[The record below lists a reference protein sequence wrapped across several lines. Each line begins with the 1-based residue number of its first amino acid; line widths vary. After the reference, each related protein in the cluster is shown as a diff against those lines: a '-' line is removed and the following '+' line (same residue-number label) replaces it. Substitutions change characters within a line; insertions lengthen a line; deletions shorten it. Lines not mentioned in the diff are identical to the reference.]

1 MKKVLIPTDRSENA
15 KHALKYAL
23 NLFQGEAVEFV
34 LFQSF
39 DIPTYTADMPMPID
53 VVGADELKRVLQE
66 DVDKLKQ
73 ENSANEYSFSAI
85 VESGSLTLNIE
96 QLVEDQGIDLVV
108 MGTKGASGLAAAVIG
123 TNTADVIQ
131 AATCP
136 VLAVPESA
144 DVEALP
150 KQILFASDNKGLSNA
165 DVIAPMIDFASK
177 NKAHI
182 HIMNVLDEGKM
193 TTVDEAVAGL
203 KIDHLLESFEHTF
216 HFENSNDKAEAIENY
231 LNTHDID
238 MLAVIP
244 RKNNFFD
251 AIFHRSVT
259 RKLTLHT
266 KVPLL
271 AMHDLG

>member
-1 MKKVLIPTDRSENA
+1 MKKILVPTDRSENA
-15 KHALKYAL
+15 NHALNYAL
-23 NLFQGEAVEFV
+23 KLFDGEEVQFM
-34 LFQSF
+34 LFQSYE
-39 DIPTYTADMPMPID
+39 IPTYTADMPVPMAVI
-53 VVGADELKRVLQE
+53 GADELTRILNE
-66 DVDKLKQ
+66 DVCRLEQDSVGQNFTFRCLVQ
-73 ENSANEYSFSAI
+73 A
-85 VESGSLTLNIE
+85 GSLAMNIE
-96 QLVEDQGIDLVV
+96 SLVEDEGIDLIV

-123 TNTADVIQ
+123 SNTADVIQ

-144 DVEALP
+144 DISSLP
-150 KQILFASDNKGLSNA
+150 KQILFASDNKGLSDA
-165 DVIAPMIDFASK
+165 SVISPMIDFAAK
-177 NKAHI
+177 NDAHI

-193 TTVDEAVAGL
+193 TSVDEAVAGL
-203 KIDHLLESFEHTF
+203 KLDHLLEQFEHTF
-216 HFENSNDKAEAIENY
+216 HFENSDDKAEAIENY

>member
-1 MKKVLIPTDRSENA
+1 MKKILVPTDRSENA
-15 KHALKYAL
+15 NHALNYAL
-23 NLFQGEAVEFV
+23 NLFKGEEIEFV

-53 VVGADELKRVLQE
+53 VVGAEELERLLLE
-66 DVDKLKQ
+66 DIKKL
-73 ENSANEYSFSAI
+73 EADHTESSFSFSTQVAQ
-85 VESGSLTLNIE
+85 GSLSLNIE
-96 QLVEDQGIDLVV
+96 DLVEKLSIDLVI
-108 MGTKGASGLAAAVIG
+108 MGTKGASGIAAAVIG
-123 TNTADVIQ
+123 SNTSDVIQ

-144 DVEALP
+144 DVTALP
-150 KQILFASDNKGLSNA
+150 TQILFASDNKGLSNSE
-165 DVIAPMIDFASK
+165 VISPLVHIAKKYGS
-177 NKAHI
+177 HI
-182 HIMNVLDEGKM
+182 HLMNVLDEGKM
-193 TTVDEAVAGL
+193 TSVDEAVAGL
-203 KIDHLLESFEHTF
+203 NLDHLLEEVEHTF
-216 HFENSNDKAEAIENY
+216 HFENSNDKAQAIEEY
-231 LNTHDID
+231 LNTHNID

>member
-1 MKKVLIPTDRSENA
+1 MKKILVPTDRSENA
-15 KHALKYAL
+15 RHALNYAL
-23 NLFQGEAVEFV
+23 RLFEGEEVEFV

-39 DIPTYTADMPMPID
+39 DIPTYSADMPVPLDM
-53 VVGADELKRVLQE
+53 VGADELKRFLNE
-66 DVDKLKQ
+66 DIVALKRQ
-73 ENSANEYSFSAI
+73 SEGQSFTFSSL
-85 VESGSLTLNIE
+85 VESGSLTMNIE
-96 QLVEDQGIDLVV
+96 ALVNEHAIDLVM
-108 MGTKGASGLAAAVIG
+108 MGTKGATGLAAAIIG
-123 TNTADVIQ
+123 SNTADVIQ

-144 DVEALP
+144 DLEAVP
-150 KQILFASDNKGLSNA
+150 KRILFASDNKGLSDSSIIEPLMFLA
-165 DVIAPMIDFASK
+165 KKFSG
-177 NKAHI
+177 HI

-203 KIDHLLESFEHTF
+203 KLDHLLETFQHTF
-216 HFENSNDKAEAIENY
+216 HFENSDDKAEAIESF

-259 RKLTLHT
+259 RKLALHT

-271 AMHDLG
+271 AMHDLA

>member
-15 KHALKYAL
+15 KHALNYAL
-23 NLFQGEAVEFV
+23 NLFDGENIEFV
-34 LFQSF
+34 LFQSY
-39 DIPTYTADMPMPID
+39 DIPTYATDMPVPID
-53 VVGADELKRVLQE
+53 LIDPKELTVMLEKDIEL
-66 DVDKLKQ
+66 LKKQ
-73 ENSANEYSFSAI
+73 TSGQQFKFTAM
-85 VESGSLTLNIE
+85 VEAGSLTMNVEETVERLQIE
-96 QLVEDQGIDLVV
+96 LIV
-108 MGTKGASGLAAAVIG
+108 MGTKGASGLAATIIG
-123 TNTADVIQ
+123 SNTADVIQ

-144 DVEALP
+144 DLSANP
-150 KQILFASDNKGLSNA
+150 KKILFASDNKGLS
-165 DVIAPMIDFASK
+165 DVSIISPLMYVAEK
-177 NKAHI
+177 NDSHI

-203 KIDHLLESFEHTF
+203 KLDHLLEKFEHTF
-216 HFENSNDKAEAIENY
+216 HFENSNDKAEAIEDFLKAN
-231 LNTHDID
+231 DID

>member
-1 MKKVLIPTDRSENA
+1 MKILLPTDRSENA
-15 KHALKYAL
+15 AHAIKYAL
-23 NLFQGEAVEFV
+23 KLFSGQKVEFTLLQV
-34 LFQSF
+34 F
-39 DIPTYTADMPMPID
+39 DIPTYTADMPMPMD
-53 VVGADELKRVLQE
+53 VVGTKEIQRELDEEIKNNLE
-66 DVDKLKQ
+66 P
-73 ENSANEYSFSAI
+73 NSEQGHTFKSL
-85 VESGSLTLNIE
+85 VEQGSLVSNIE
-96 QLVEDQGIDLVV
+96 ALVDEHGFDLVI
-108 MGTKGASGLAAAVIG
+108 MGTKGASGIAAAVVG

-144 DVEALP
+144 DIEKMP
-150 KQILFASDNKGLSNA
+150 QNILFACDYKGLS
-165 DVIAPMIDFASK
+165 DGEVVKPMEEIAKRFKS
-177 NKAHI
+177 HI
-182 HIMNVLDEGKM
+182 HILNVLDEGKM

-203 KIDHLLESFEHTF
+203 KIDHMLESVKHSC
-216 HFENSNDKAEAIENY
+216 HFENSDDKAEAIEEF
-231 LNTHDID
+231 LNSHDID
-238 MLAVIP
+238 LLAVVP

>member
-1 MKKVLIPTDRSENA
+1 MKKILVPTDRSENA
-15 KHALKYAL
+15 RHALNYAL
-23 NLFQGEAVEFV
+23 RLFEGEEVEFV

-39 DIPTYTADMPMPID
+39 DIPTYSADMPVPLDM
-53 VVGADELKRVLQE
+53 VGADELKRFLNE
-66 DVDKLKQ
+66 DIVALKRQ
-73 ENSANEYSFSAI
+73 SEGQSFTFSSL
-85 VESGSLTLNIE
+85 VESGSLTMNIE
-96 QLVEDQGIDLVV
+96 ALVNEHAIDLVV
-108 MGTKGASGLAAAVIG
+108 MGTKGATGLAAAIIG
-123 TNTADVIQ
+123 SNTADVIQ

-144 DVEALP
+144 DLEAMP
-150 KQILFASDNKGLSNA
+150 KRILFASDNKGLSDSSIIEPLMFLA
-165 DVIAPMIDFASK
+165 KKFSG
-177 NKAHI
+177 HI

-203 KIDHLLESFEHTF
+203 KLDHLLETFQHTF
-216 HFENSNDKAEAIENY
+216 HFENSDDKAEAIESF

-259 RKLTLHT
+259 RKLALHT

-271 AMHDLG
+271 AMHDLA

>member
-1 MKKVLIPTDRSENA
+1 MKKILVPTDRSENA
-15 KHALKYAL
+15 NHALNYAL
-23 NLFQGEAVEFV
+23 SLFKGEEIEFV

-39 DIPTYTADMPMPID
+39 DIPTYTADMPVPID
-53 VVGADELKRVLQE
+53 VVGAEELERLLTEDIKKLQT
-66 DVDKLKQ
+66 
-73 ENSANEYSFSAI
+73 EYSDDNFSFSTQVAQ
-85 VESGSLTLNIE
+85 GSLSLNIE
-96 QLVEDQGIDLVV
+96 DLVEKLSVDLVV
-108 MGTKGASGLAAAVIG
+108 MGTKGASGIAAAVIG
-123 TNTADVIQ
+123 SNTADVIQ

-144 DVEALP
+144 DVTALP
-150 KQILFASDNKGLSNA
+150 TQILFASDNKGLSNSE
-165 DVIAPMIDFASK
+165 VISPLVHIAKKYSS
-177 NKAHI
+177 HI
-182 HIMNVLDEGKM
+182 HLMNVLDEGKM
-193 TTVDEAVAGL
+193 TSVDEAVAGL
-203 KIDHLLESFEHTF
+203 NLDHLLEEVKHTF
-216 HFENSNDKAEAIENY
+216 HFENSNDKAHAIEEY
-231 LNTHDID
+231 LNTHNID

>member
-1 MKKVLIPTDRSENA
+1 M
-15 KHALKYAL
+15 
-23 NLFQGEAVEFV
+23 EFV

-39 DIPTYTADMPMPID
+39 DVPSYTADMPMPID
-53 VVGADELKRVLQE
+53 VVGAGELKKLLQE
-66 DVDKLKQ
+66 DIGKLKQ
-73 ENSANEYSFSAI
+73 EIGESDFSFSAV
-85 VESGSLTLNIE
+85 VESGSLTFNIE
-96 QLVEDQGIDLVV
+96 QLVEDQKIDLVV
-108 MGTKGASGLAAAVIG
+108 MGTKGATGMAAAIIG
-123 TNTADVIQ
+123 SNTADVIQ

-144 DVEALP
+144 DVESLP
-150 KQILFASDNKGLSNA
+150 KQILFASDNKGLSSA
-165 DVIAPMIDFASK
+165 DVIAPLMMVAEKK
-177 NKAHI
+177 NAHI

-203 KIDHLLESFEHTF
+203 RIDHLLERFEHTF
-216 HFENSNDKAEAIENY
+216 HFENSDDKAQAIEDY

>member
-1 MKKVLIPTDRSENA
+1 MKKILVPTDRSENA
-15 KHALKYAL
+15 SRALNYALK
-23 NLFQGEAVEFV
+23 LFDGEEVEFV
-34 LFQSF
+34 LFQSY

-53 VVGADELKRVLQE
+53 IVGAEELTRILNE
-66 DVDKLKQ
+66 DVDKLKEKCTDQ
-73 ENSANEYSFSAI
+73 KFTFSCL
-85 VESGSLTLNIE
+85 VESGSLAMNIE
-96 QLVEDQGIDLVV
+96 QLVEEKAIDLIV
-108 MGTKGASGLAAAVIG
+108 MGTKGASGLAAAIIG
-123 TNTADVIQ
+123 SNTSDVIQ
-131 AATCP
+131 AASCP

-144 DVEALP
+144 DISSLP
-150 KQILFASDNKGLSNA
+150 KQILFASDNKGLS
-165 DVIAPMIDFASK
+165 DSSVISPLMDIAAK
-177 NKAHI
+177 NEAHI
-182 HIMNVLDEGKM
+182 HVMNVLDEGKM

-203 KIDHLLESFEHTF
+203 KLDHLLERFEHTF
-216 HFENSNDKAEAIENY
+216 HFDNSNDKAEAIENY